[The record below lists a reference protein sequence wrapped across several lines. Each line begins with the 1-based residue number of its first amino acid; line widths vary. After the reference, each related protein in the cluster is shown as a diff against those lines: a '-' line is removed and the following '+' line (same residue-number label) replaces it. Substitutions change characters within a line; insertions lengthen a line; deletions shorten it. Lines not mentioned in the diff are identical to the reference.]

1 MLSLSPAYNT
11 HLAGEVTQ
19 LATCWKI
26 TRRDSVV
33 LGFTDHPSDLTVS
46 GVLYQAAL
54 GYSATDVST
63 SSDLAV
69 DNLDLQAFIDSPSIT
84 EPDLMAGIWDYASI
98 EIFEVITSNLSAGV
112 RRLRRGRIGEVSLG
126 RTTFKAELR
135 GLSQA
140 FTQQLCDL
148 TSSACRAM
156 LGDAACG
163 VALGPLTVTGTVT
176 GVTNSRVWTDTSR
189 AEAAAYFTFGKVTW
203 TSGPNSGYSTEIKT
217 HAAGGILTQHL
228 PMPYAVEVGNTYSLV
243 PGCDKLLSTCIAK
256 FSNVLNFRGEPHLP
270 GNDEVLRGPG

>member
-1 MLSLSPAYNT
+1 MLSLSPAYTT

-126 RTTFKAELR
+126 RTTFEAELR

-140 FTQQLCDL
+140 FTQQLCEL
-148 TSSACRAM
+148 TSPTCRAA
-156 LGDAACG
+156 LGDTRCK
-163 VALGPLTVTGTVT
+163 VNLTPLTVIGAVT
-176 GVTNSRVWTDTSR
+176 SVTNARVWADTSR
-189 AEAAAYFTFGKVTW
+189 AEAAAYFTFARLTW
-203 TSGPNSGYSTEIKT
+203 TSGANAGYSMEIKT
-217 HAAGGILTQHL
+217 HAAGGAFTLAL
-228 PMPYAVEVGNTYSLV
+228 PMTYAIAIGDGYSLV
-243 PGCDKLLSTCIAK
+243 PGCDKLLATCIVK
-256 FSNVLNFRGEPHLP
+256 FSNVVNFRGEPHLP
-270 GNDEVLRGPG
+270 GMDELLKGPA